1 MVMKEMI
8 FNTFLV
14 VSILTVLSFGRVMVM
29 KEMIFNILYFGRM
42 WWS

>member
-14 VSILTVLSFGRVMVM
+14 VSILTVL
-29 KEMIFNILYFGRM
+29 YFWEGDGCHERNDF
-42 WWS
+42 